1 MIKIKHLQ
9 VKPTVVYDITV
20 PETQSFIANHIVVH
34 NCLEILL
41 PTKPLESIDGVIKNA
56 KIRVP
61 KDKVEEYKKWRARQG
76 TFITKHV

>member
-34 NCLEILL
+34 NCMEILL
-41 PTKPLESIDGVIKNA
+41 PTKPLESIEI
-56 KIRVP
+56 P
-61 KDKVEEYKKWRARQG
+61 
-76 TFITKHV
+76 F